1 MMVGSQGSSTEVSA
15 KRIRRNPTG
24 INNTNSNRTALSP
37 TTERRR
43 RLSTLRSA
51 RRTHGS
57 VSGDDTAA
65 VTGLW
70 NTFVNTASACDLA
83 HLLQKSKKV
92 TTVVKPSMLSE
103 SVTSFNSSTI
113 NSTRSLVAL
122 YRNGILS
129 KSKYESLH
137 RCLGKQYSPHHQR
150 TKFLELAPGV
160 RIDRILSY
168 KQLVEHIK
176 KEDIGVL
183 QPLPEVP
190 GTPTVKGL
198 CRPLKSL
205 VTVMADLFLNN
216 KRMASTLKWFD
227 EPYTFHYAIGGD
239 GAPYGRG
246 DTTLTIWCVSFLN
259 RGRHI
264 GSPQDNFLL
273 AVAACDESHPAMIR
287 YAQCLQDEVKALD
300 DVVEVAGH
308 PCKFV
313 CGLLP
318 VDMKFLATYAGE
330 R

>member
-1 MMVGSQGSSTEVSA
+1 M
-15 KRIRRNPTG
+15 
-24 INNTNSNRTALSP
+24 
-37 TTERRR
+37 
-43 RLSTLRSA
+43 
-51 RRTHGS
+51 
-57 VSGDDTAA
+57 
-65 VTGLW
+65 
-70 NTFVNTASACDLA
+70 
-83 HLLQKSKKV
+83 
-92 TTVVKPSMLSE
+92 
-103 SVTSFNSSTI
+103 
-113 NSTRSLVAL
+113 
-122 YRNGILS
+122 
-129 KSKYESLH
+129 
-137 RCLGKQYSPHHQR
+137 
-150 TKFLELAPGV
+150 ELAPGV

-330 R
+330 LPNSATFFSSFANVCAKTKWAEGGTFAITGRTQDGQLSTWRPWGLCFVNK